1 MKVRKDKIKEGLV
14 KASLDNFKERI
25 ASGDTSYNDEKPR
38 SKSKTTQK
46 VLPNAK
52 EILEKM
58 GAVNTALAG
67 KAQAVSSYT
76 NTNEK
81 IDTAVNKPAAKSSE
95 CLKSTSIKIV
105 GLDSDKD
112 DLNLALKYIIQLN
125 PCAPLKNITVM
136 CDRYSSFTAALVA
149 KTDVDWIALDKGI
162 IDANTVVSA
171 LIKTME
177 EYANY
182 GFSIMEEKLRE
193 DKGYFFSNRA
203 FLDIFLQLTDKSAKQ
218 VDEEGVE
225 EL

>member
-1 MKVRKDKIKEGLV
+1 MSESLNNIEENVKKDEKIIDIWGRRNPRFEKKYEQSVMRAISDYG
-14 KASLDNFKERI
+14 I
-25 ASGDTSYNDEKPR
+25 GASGNTGVKGKILGAGYEPYIMAFFIGLYENKRIPLSEDTDEVKGLGQPL
-38 SKSKTTQK
+38 QYWG
-46 VLPNAK
+46 N
-52 EILEKM
+52 
-58 GAVNTALAG
+58 
-67 KAQAVSSYT
+67 
-76 NTNEK
+76 
-81 IDTAVNKPAAKSSE
+81 
-95 CLKSTSIKIV
+95 
-105 GLDSDKD
+105 LDSKKFRKAYP
-112 DLNLALKYIIQLN
+112 NLRSYIFI
-125 PCAPLKNITVM
+125 
-136 CDRYSSFTAALVA
+136 ALVA